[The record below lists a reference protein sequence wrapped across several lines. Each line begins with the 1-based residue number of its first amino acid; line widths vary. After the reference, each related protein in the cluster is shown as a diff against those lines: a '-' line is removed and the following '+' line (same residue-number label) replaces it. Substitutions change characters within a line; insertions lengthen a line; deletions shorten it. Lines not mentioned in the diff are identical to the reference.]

1 MPDPTTAPR
10 TDPHPADPDPTST
23 PRADPDP
30 ADTPRTRAGHP
41 DARRT
46 EPDRKGPRRAEPDR
60 AAPGRP
66 ESDTGWEHPERP
78 AGSPPRVL
86 VIGAGVAGLST
97 GCYAQMSGMR
107 SRIFEKHVL
116 PGGCCTAWSRDGY
129 LFDYCIEW
137 LIGTAPGNEAHQI
150 WRELGALDGKTV
162 TNFDLFNRV
171 VDEDGRSVTFYNDPD
186 RLERHLLE
194 VSPTDARPIRSFC
207 RDLRR
212 FTGIEL
218 YPFLT
223 APGLRTVRERVTTL
237 RTVLPAFRLFWRTA
251 ATPMHRFADRFEDPL
266 LRRAFRNIF
275 FQDPEGFPLLPYLF
289 NMASAYHG
297 NAGFPQGGSL
307 GLARSVEERYTGLGG
322 TIDYRARAEKILVS
336 GDRAIG
342 VQLRNG
348 RRYYA
353 DHVVSACDGRTT
365 VHGLLDGRY
374 TGPVIDRLYTDLL
387 ERPGTLFPAVVSAFV
402 GVRGNLPAEDAH
414 STTYLL
420 RPGEAARLPG
430 ALQSSLVVQLRSR
443 YADGFAPPGRSVVHC
458 TYFSDYAHWA
468 GLRRRDRGAYRAQKQ
483 RVSDFVRAFLSA
495 KWPGTAGRIELVD
508 VATPATTRRYTGNHD
523 GSILAWK
530 AFSDADDVASRLV
543 GKERMRLPGLS
554 GFSMAGQ
561 WVGMGGLIRAASTG
575 RFAVQYLCDEL
586 GMPFR
591 AHESEDAEP
600 WHAGKLG
607 RLPQLDRW
615 SAREGGGAR

>member
-1 MPDPTTAPR
+1 MRHEEDSEWTRRER
-10 TDPHPADPDPTST
+10 TP
-23 PRADPDP
+23 
-30 ADTPRTRAGHP
+30 
-41 DARRT
+41 
-46 EPDRKGPRRAEPDR
+46 
-60 AAPGRP
+60 
-66 ESDTGWEHPERP
+66 
-78 AGSPPRVL
+78 GSPPRVI
-86 VIGAGVAGLST
+86 VVGAGMAGLAT

-107 SRIFEKHVL
+107 TRVFEKHVL

-137 LIGTAPGNEAHQI
+137 LIGTAEGNDAHQV

-162 TNFDLFNRV
+162 TNFELFNKV
-171 VDEDGRSVTFYNDPD
+171 VDEGGRSVTFYNDPD
-186 RLERHLLE
+186 RLEAHLLE
-194 VSPTDARPIRSFC
+194 VSPADARLIRSFC

-212 FTGIEL
+212 FNAIEL

-223 APGLRTVRERVTTL
+223 APALRTVRERAATL

-251 ATPMHRFADRFEDPL
+251 ATPMHTFADRFEDPL
-266 LRRAFRNIF
+266 LRKAFRNIF

-289 NMASAYHG
+289 NMAAAHHG

-322 TIDYRARAEKILVS
+322 TVTYRARTERILVEN
-336 GDRAIG
+336 DRAIG
-342 VQLRNG
+342 IELRGG

-353 DHVVSACDGRTT
+353 EHVVSACDGHTT
-365 VHGLLDGRY
+365 IRGLLEGKY
-374 TGPVIDRLYTDLL
+374 TGPRVDKLYDELL
-387 ERPGTLFPAVVSAFV
+387 DAPGTLFPAVVSAFV
-402 GVRGNLPAEDAH
+402 GIEGPLPEEDAH

-420 RPGEAARLPG
+420 NPQEAARLPG

-443 YADGFAPPGRSVVHC
+443 YSDGFAPPGKSVVHC

-468 GLRRRDRGAYRAQKQ
+468 QLRRTDRAGYREQKHQ
-483 RVSDFVRAFLSA
+483 VADFVRDFLGRR
-495 KWPGTAGRIELVD
+495 WPGAAGRIELVD
-508 VATPATTRRYTGNHD
+508 VATPATTRRYTGNHN

-530 AFSDADDVASRLV
+530 AFSEADDIAAGLV
-543 GKERMRLPGLS
+543 GKDRMRLPGLD

-575 RFAVQYLCDEL
+575 RFAVQYLCAEL
-586 GMPFR
+586 GLPFR
-591 AHESEDAEP
+591 AHESTGTEP
-600 WHAGKLG
+600 WHPGRLG

-615 SAREGGGAR
+615 YAKERRGS